1 MIKIIGFLIIV
12 ASSAKIGF
20 DLSQKY
26 CNRTKELKCFI
37 NVLER
42 VKNEISFSNC
52 IITDALSKAADTKMN
67 TVSNMIFYILQT
79 VKEKGVTLA
88 DAFNTYI
95 RDNNFLSL
103 ERKDIEEI
111 NQFFSVFG
119 SGDRDDEIKNL
130 NNTITNMRL
139 HLQSSIDDEKRYVKL
154 FRTSGV
160 LAGFLIAIILA

>member
-20 DLSQKY
+20 DLSEKY
-26 CNRTKELKCFI
+26 CNRTRELKAII

-52 IITDALSKAADTKMN
+52 IISDALLRSCDGKIKAVNNLIEYVSKA
-67 TVSNMIFYILQT
+67 
-79 VKEKGVTLA
+79 VKENSITLVE
-88 DAFNTYI
+88 AFSTYI
-95 RDNNFLSL
+95 KNDNDLSL
-103 ERKDIEEI
+103 NNRDVEELGR
-111 NQFFSVFG
+111 FFSMSG
-119 SGDRDDEIKNL
+119 SGDRDDEIKNI
-130 NNTITNMRL
+130 NNCIVNINSN
-139 HLQSSIDDEKRYVKL
+139 LQTALEDEKRYVKL